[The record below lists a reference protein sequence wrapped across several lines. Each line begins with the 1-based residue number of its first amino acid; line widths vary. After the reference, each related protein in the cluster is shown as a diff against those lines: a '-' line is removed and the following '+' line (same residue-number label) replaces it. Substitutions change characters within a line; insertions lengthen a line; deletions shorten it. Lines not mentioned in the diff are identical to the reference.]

1 MQYLVEGTGGPGFK
15 SPEEV
20 VEVLERAILPGF
32 EHLIRLQTE
41 KKVLAG
47 GLPVGERALVFI
59 VEAASNHEADQLVRG
74 IPFWGALEWK
84 VTPLQSIE
92 GRAEMER
99 AVVSQIK
106 GGQR

>member
-32 EHLIRLQTE
+32 EHLIRLQAE

-47 GLPVGERALVFI
+47 GP
-59 VEAASNHEADQLVRG
+59 AAFRSGSGLSCSSSRRRRTTRPTNSCGVSRSGVR
-74 IPFWGALEWK
+74 W
-84 VTPLQSIE
+84 S
-92 GRAEMER
+92 GR
-99 AVVSQIK
+99 
-106 GGQR
+106 